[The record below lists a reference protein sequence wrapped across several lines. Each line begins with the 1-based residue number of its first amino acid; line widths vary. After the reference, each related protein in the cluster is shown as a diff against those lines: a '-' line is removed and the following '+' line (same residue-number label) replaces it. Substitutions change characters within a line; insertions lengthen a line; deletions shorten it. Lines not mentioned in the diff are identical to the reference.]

1 MLTKNEVL
9 MDLESVGFFLI
20 KIIIL
25 LESGNVMAS
34 NKESEW
40 EHTARLLF
48 NALME
53 TKIFFGAGEEVTD
66 PGQIVEAL
74 KNGRPMIS
82 LNKKI

>member
-48 NALME
+48 TGLME
-53 TKIFFGAGEEVTD
+53 TKIFFVAGEEVTS

-74 KNGRPMIS
+74 KKGRPLIS

>member
-48 NALME
+48 TGLME
-53 TKIFFGAGEEVTD
+53 TKIFFVAGEEVTS

-74 KNGRPMIS
+74 KNGRPLIS